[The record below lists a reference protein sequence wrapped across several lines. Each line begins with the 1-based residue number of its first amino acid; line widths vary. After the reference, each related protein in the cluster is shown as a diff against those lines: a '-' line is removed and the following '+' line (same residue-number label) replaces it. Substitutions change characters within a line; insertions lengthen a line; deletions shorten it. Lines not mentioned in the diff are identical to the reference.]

1 MAAQIKVQKSEE
13 IQRNVCRA
21 INLLMENQVSDTI
34 ILSSYKIS
42 TVMKNYFGANYKT
55 ELIGRKLAKLA
66 KQKNLQRLT
75 TRIPKYE
82 LHKSNF
88 VPFPENFV

>member
-1 MAAQIKVQKSEE
+1 MAAQCTEQRSEE
-13 IQRNVCRA
+13 ILRNVCKA
-21 INLLMENQVSDTI
+21 INLLMENQISDTI

-42 TVMKNYFGANYKT
+42 TVMKNYFGTEYKT

-66 KQKNLQRLT
+66 KQNNLQRLT

-82 LHKSNF
+82 LHKSTF
-88 VPFPENFV
+88 TPFPEQLA

>member
-1 MAAQIKVQKSEE
+1 MAAQRNEQRSEE
-13 IQRNVCRA
+13 ILRNVCKA

-42 TVMKNYFGANYKT
+42 TVMKNYFGTEYKT

-66 KQKNLQRLT
+66 KQNNLQRLT

-88 VPFPENFV
+88 VPFPEHFA

>member
-1 MAAQIKVQKSEE
+1 MAAQRNEQRSEE
-13 IQRNVCRA
+13 ILRNVCRA
-21 INLLMENQVSDTI
+21 INLLMENQISDTI

-42 TVMKNYFGANYKT
+42 TVMKNYFGTEYKT

-66 KQKNLQRLT
+66 KQNNLQRLT

-88 VPFPENFV
+88 VPFPENIA